1 MPKDYTPSQECM
13 NQVPWILAHTRVETT
28 GDLQRQKA
36 KRVPSNP
43 PGIWCLLSWGIEPKL
58 SNIIGLQLYHTL

>member
-1 MPKDYTPSQECM
+1 M

-36 KRVPSNP
+36 KIVPSNP
-43 PGIWCLLSWGIEPKL
+43 PGIWCRFSCGIEPKL
-58 SNIIGLQLYHTL
+58 SNIIEMQLYHTL